1 MDEGQGGAQAQAQV
15 TALDWVQHETA
26 RAVTQQAPAVDP
38 RLWPQDPL
46 LAQVLARGLVLNLVL
61 ALAHVLPSVMVPKVV
76 CPYVWMKP
84 PMQMT
89 SRASVRLA
97 QSRASWNP
105 GWTTD
110 RVTPGRL
117 WRALAIVLQQPPSPP

>member
-15 TALDWVQHETA
+15 TALDWVQRETA

-61 ALAHVLPSVMVPKVV
+61 AHVLPSVSVPRVI
-76 CPYVWMKP
+76 CPYV
-84 PMQMT
+84 
-89 SRASVRLA
+89 
-97 QSRASWNP
+97 
-105 GWTTD
+105 
-110 RVTPGRL
+110 
-117 WRALAIVLQQPPSPP
+117 